1 MHRVL
6 LGLALTASMSV
17 PASAEAISTASGFS
31 SLSAFGSS
39 GSGDLRS
46 LSGRPAG
53 HHGRFGGDHRRHIR
67 VGDGAGFPFGFG
79 YYDGDYDAN
88 RSFDPDRWNDWWH
101 DRPDRAYP
109 RWMSRNQDCAK
120 PWYSGNVLTC

>member
-6 LGLALTASMSV
+6 LGLALTASLSV

-67 VGDGAGFPFGFG
+67 VGDGAITTAITTPTEASTRTAGTTGGTTAPT
-79 YYDGDYDAN
+79 A
-88 RSFDPDRWNDWWH
+88 PT
-101 DRPDRAYP
+101 RA
-109 RWMSRNQDCAK
+109 
-120 PWYSGNVLTC
+120 G